1 VSAKSPE
8 NLKAIRFAGELLP
21 KWAQLL
27 DLAARLCPIP
37 EEARHWF
44 SRFTTCG
51 GVDDARTIIDRCS
64 LLRQSIQEQREFL
77 TTELRRSLD
86 DAQPLK
92 IVAAWMYALDTMI
105 EVARKS
111 KTCSWT
117 VEGTEDVVID
127 DGDGGDIEL
136 RRV

>member
-1 VSAKSPE
+1 MSAKSHE

-27 DLAARLCPIP
+27 DLAARLCPISD
-37 EEARHWF
+37 EVRHWF

-51 GVDDARTIIDRCS
+51 GVDDARTIVDHCS
-64 LLRQSIQEQREFL
+64 LLRQSIQEQRASI

-86 DAQPLK
+86 DAQPSK
-92 IVAAWMYALDTMI
+92 VVAAWMYALDTMI
-105 EVARKS
+105 QEARKS
-111 KTCSWT
+111 KTCSWA

-127 DGDGGDIEL
+127 DGDGGDIKL